1 MHDVYYEICEKL
13 SLVDLLK
20 CSILNK
26 DFNKITWDILKIK
39 IRAYG
44 FIKYLKST
52 TIFPVIKGHKVIN
65 VFTKKYRN
73 RENEIIMVF
82 K

>member
-1 MHDVYYEICEKL
+1 MHDVYCEICEKL

-26 DFNKITWDILKIK
+26 DFNKIAWDILKIK

-44 FIKYLKST
+44 FINYLKST
-52 TIFPVIKGHKVIN
+52 TIFPVIKGNRVIN

-73 RENEIIMVF
+73 RENEIIMLF